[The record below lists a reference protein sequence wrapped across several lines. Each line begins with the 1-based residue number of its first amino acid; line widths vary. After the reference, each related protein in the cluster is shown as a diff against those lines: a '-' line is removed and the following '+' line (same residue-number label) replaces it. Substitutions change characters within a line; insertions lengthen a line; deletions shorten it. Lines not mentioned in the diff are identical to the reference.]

1 MSQTDGGGYTVHS
14 LTALQREEVRAV
26 MKVADVI
33 YGHDE
38 AQGGKPVLFF
48 GREALERIATAG
60 REEFLSVFRV
70 SYDSR
75 TTQLE
80 YLAAAVEVLKGS
92 CCYQP
97 SGPQPKVLE
106 FQFSDGSIETHTT
119 DADPYFAE
127 DRARGDVELQAAL
140 DAYHA
145 DGVPRP
151 VLFTCTGRDGK
162 TAQLWRQLEP
172 ELKAAGKVIFNAND
186 QWLPCYLVATDAARR
201 VLLPICGKA
210 AARQFRAPSFPLGY
224 WTVNIDSQRH
234 EFYES
239 RTFKDMGSDSLP

>member
-1 MSQTDGGGYTVHS
+1 MSQTDGDGYTVYP
-14 LTALQREEVRAV
+14 LTALQREEVRAE
-26 MKVADVI
+26 MRAADLI
-33 YGHDE
+33 LGHNE

-48 GREALERIATAG
+48 GREALERIAANG
-60 REEFLSVFRV
+60 REELLSVFRV
-70 SYDSR
+70 AYDSR
-75 TTQLE
+75 TDQLE

-92 CCYQP
+92 HCYQA

-106 FQFSDGSIETHTT
+106 FLLSDGTIETHTT
-119 DADPYFAE
+119 DADLYFAE

-140 DAYHA
+140 DAFRA
-145 DGVPRP
+145 GGVPRP

-186 QWLPCYLVATDAARR
+186 QWLPCYLVPTDAARR

-210 AARQFRAPSFPLGY
+210 AARQFRAPSFPVGY